1 MIELTTFAA
10 IVLVLGI
17 LIIPRTT
24 FLIVWIFN
32 GAAVGAV
39 LGGSAAV
46 LSVLGFI
53 FMPKV
58 LMTYFLLESVAGA
71 PATGSA
77 LYWIYIILAIVFDLG
92 TKKPSSDVVTT

>member
-10 IVLVLGI
+10 IVLILGL
-17 LIIPRTT
+17 LIIPRTM
-24 FLIVWIFN
+24 FLVVWIFN
-32 GAAVGAV
+32 GAAVSAV
-39 LGGSAAV
+39 LGGSATV
-46 LSVLGFI
+46 LAVLGFI

-71 PATGSA
+71 PASGSA

-92 TKKPSSDVVTT
+92 TKKRASDAATT